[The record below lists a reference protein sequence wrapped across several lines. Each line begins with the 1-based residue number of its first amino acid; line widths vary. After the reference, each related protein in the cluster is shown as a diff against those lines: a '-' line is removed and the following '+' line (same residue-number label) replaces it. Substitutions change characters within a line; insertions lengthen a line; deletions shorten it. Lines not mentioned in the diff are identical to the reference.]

1 VIPAFSVAEENDL
14 QKITSYLREWRETRD
29 VLPGRGELPRSDGP
43 SLESWVKKPQASLAA
58 WMKQQR
64 PKRILPPAI
73 LIDAHVPG
81 QFGGTGKIAPWKL
94 LADFQPGVPLI
105 LAGGLTPENVA
116 EAVRI
121 VRPYG
126 VDVASGVESSPGVKH
141 PEKMKRFIENAREA
155 AEK

>member
-1 VIPAFSVAEENDL
+1 MIPAFSVAEDNDL
-14 QKITSYLREWRETRD
+14 QKITSYLKEWRETRD

-81 QFGGTGKIAPWKL
+81 QFGGTGRIAPWEL
-94 LADFQPGVPLI
+94 LADFRPEVPLI

-126 VDVASGVESSPGVKH
+126 VDVASGVETSPGHKD
-141 PEKMKRFIENAREA
+141 PDKMKRFIENAREA
-155 AEK
+155 AER